1 MTSLRADPSQSR
13 RSFPAYLHPLP
24 GCEMHSDQN
33 DHDVNEP
40 SAVEHPE
47 SQSSRDADRAPCPE
61 PDQTRCSIARRAVHI
76 SLSQINIR
84 PALDFL
90 KART

>member
-24 GCEMHSDQN
+24 GCETHSDQN
-33 DHDVNEP
+33 DHDVHEP

-47 SQSSRDADRAPCPE
+47 SQSAGDADRASCPGS
-61 PDQTRCSIARRAVHI
+61 DQARCSIARRAVRI

-84 PALDFL
+84 PALDS
-90 KART
+90 